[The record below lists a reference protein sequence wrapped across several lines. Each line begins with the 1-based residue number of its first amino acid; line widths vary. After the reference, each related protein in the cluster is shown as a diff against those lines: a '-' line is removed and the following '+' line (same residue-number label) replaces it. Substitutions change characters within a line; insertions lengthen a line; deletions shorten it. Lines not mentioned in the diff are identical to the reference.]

1 MPHTSL
7 KLAAVLALAIPAF
20 AAENPASGSTPTV
33 VYVGGNDLVLKASD
47 GTLLNYTVP
56 DTYRFSAGGK
66 QLPLSGLKPGTKLDK
81 PVEPGAKP
89 AVISSVSIV
98 KGKVYAVN
106 PPSGITLVTSDG
118 NKEFT
123 VPAGTAFTVGGKPMT
138 VADLKPDMMVDAT
151 IVTPAADGASTTPPS
166 TPPMSGALLVAKSD
180 AEAEV
185 PLAGTSLPLIGL
197 IGFCLLALGFAFRIS
212 GRPARQV

>member
-1 MPHTSL
+1 MNKTSL
-7 KLAAVLALAIPAF
+7 KLAAIFALAIPAF
-20 AAENPASGSTPTV
+20 AAENPASGPTPTV

-56 DTYRFSAGGK
+56 DSYRFSSGGK

-89 AVISSVSIV
+89 AVISSVSVV

-106 PPSGITLVTSDG
+106 PPSSITLVTSEG
-118 NKEFT
+118 NKDFN
-123 VPAGTAFTVGGKPMT
+123 VPAGTTFTVGGKPTT
-138 VADLKPDMMVDAT
+138 VAGLKPDMMVDAT
-151 IVTPAADGASTTPPS
+151 VVTPAAEGASITPPA
-166 TPPMSGALLVAKSD
+166 TPPMSGALLVAKSE

-185 PLAGTSLPLIGL
+185 PLAGTNLPLIGL
-197 IGFCLLALGFAFRIS
+197 VGFAILALGFALRTCA
-212 GRPARQV
+212 RPTRQL